1 MTGGTS
7 GTPYAAA
14 KGGVIA
20 FTKAL
25 SAEVAKFGITVNA
38 IVPSKIETD
47 MFYNVTDARDR
58 EAFVQKIPVG
68 RFGQPEKIAQL
79 ALFLA
84 SDAAGYITG
93 ETIVA
98 SGGYK

>member
-1 MTGGTS
+1 M
-7 GTPYAAA
+7 
-14 KGGVIA
+14 
-20 FTKAL
+20 
-25 SAEVAKFGITVNA
+25 NA

-47 MFYNVTDARDR
+47 KFYNVTNERGRGALL
-58 EAFVQKIPVG
+58 QKIPVG
-68 RFGQPEKIAQL
+68 RFVQSEEIAQL

-98 SGGYK
+98 SGGYR